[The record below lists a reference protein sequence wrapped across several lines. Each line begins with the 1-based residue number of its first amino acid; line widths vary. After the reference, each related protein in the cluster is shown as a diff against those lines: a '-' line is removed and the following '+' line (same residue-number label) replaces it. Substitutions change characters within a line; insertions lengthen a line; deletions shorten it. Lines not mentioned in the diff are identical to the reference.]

1 MDLNLADFFNKQ
13 YDCDFVVHAPEL
25 FKNSHLMDLATADSE
40 YRKISMIETQRTIDI
55 TRSLKKYFPKT
66 KKPLIVANI
75 GGFSRDANFSE
86 EQKIELYDR
95 FYKSLLELDTEGVEI
110 IPQTMAPFPWHF
122 GGQRFQNI
130 FVHPD
135 EIVEKCKKYN
145 LRICFDISHSFLTA
159 NQFGYK
165 FSELVEKLAP
175 YTAHLHMGDSVGVDG
190 EGLQIGTGQINFSE
204 VCKILNEKCPNAS
217 FIPEI
222 WQGHKNDGEGF
233 WYALE
238 KLEGVLV

>member
-1 MDLNLADFFNKQ
+1 M
-13 YDCDFVVHAPEL
+13 
-25 FKNSHLMDLATADSE
+25 
-40 YRKISMIETQRTIDI
+40 
-55 TRSLKKYFPKT
+55 
-66 KKPLIVANI
+66 IVANI

-86 EQKIELYDR
+86 EKKAALYAR
-95 FYKSLLELDTEGVEI
+95 FYQSLNELNTDGVEI

-135 EIVEKCKKYN
+135 EIVEKCKQYN

-159 NQFGYK
+159 NHFGYN
-165 FSELVEKLAP
+165 FSELVAKLAP

-190 EGLQIGTGQINFSE
+190 EGLQIGAGQINFDNI
-204 VCKILNEKCPNAS
+204 CKILNEMCPSAS

-222 WQGHKNDGEGF
+222 WQGHKNEGEGF
-233 WYALE
+233 WVALDR
-238 KLEGVLV
+238 LEGVLI